1 MSVYKLL
8 TAGLIISQLSGFFL
22 LFDQGKV
29 HISKKMGLHFV
40 FACRAINL
48 TPLFYI
54 FLE

>member
-40 FACRAINL
+40 FACIEQS
-48 TPLFYI
+48 TSPPYFI
-54 FLE
+54 FF